1 MRYSNMSAV
10 DPLPFSDDLYLGAP
24 SLTALLPVT
33 STSLPLLERQLHTLM
48 NRSEYLTEIVLVPQE
63 ALQADCRRAL
73 LSFLSSEPSVRHVEF
88 SFAPWL
94 VGADK
99 TSTTLRAARQVMTPL
114 LLVLDE
120 DGLENIDE
128 RGRDALML
136 LSPFSSAVPLGP
148 RGLTSA
154 AAEPH
159 CLSASEVPQPVDY
172 LVPPFILPTFLMLR
186 SEFDG
191 RSNTIETWRY
201 LGKAISDERSDLVGG
216 FMVGSDLLG
225 SRWCTIEAT
234 STTNGSEVIPLPL
247 ISVASDSSPKVGSQ
261 DALQDTCSVDFGF
274 VALLLS
280 SVEELQYFSSAACS
294 LQRNG
299 HTLQIAILN
308 DAPPLAPD
316 NIRLNYTS
324 LQLREC
330 SLSYLSLAQDAML
343 QATSSVPPWL
353 DENTLPNVVITS
365 WAKQSLLG
373 AALTASVRSRNT
385 TVIIIPQDDLPYC
398 DWVGTLTFDELRSKY
413 TFFNHSA
420 LLSNWQ
426 PRDWHKPQV
435 TVSVI
440 TNDRPDSLSRLLDSL
455 TSARYFG
462 DHLDLRLNMEQ
473 TSDWKTQEIVSGY
486 TWEHGS
492 VFLHRRIIHGG
503 LLPAVVESWYP
514 QSNDSYGIILEDD
527 VELSPL
533 FYAWV
538 KLSLLRYRQVLF
550 ILTVLYVELMAIV

>member
-1 MRYSNMSAV
+1 MPPVAASNSPARLRKRTRSISLKMYALLTLAITCFCLCAIQYSVLSGTHAAHIEAPHHAEIAVRVGEIAGKHRNESQVWDAHQDTSVRYSNMSTA
-10 DPLPFSDDLYLGAP
+10 DSLPFNDDLYLGVP

-63 ALQADCRRAL
+63 GLQADCRRAL
-73 LSFLSSEPSVRHVEF
+73 LSFLSSQPSVRHVEF

-99 TSTTLRAARQVMTPL
+99 TSATLRAARQVVTPL

-120 DGLENIDE
+120 DGLESIDV

-148 RGLTSA
+148 RGLASS

-172 LVPPFILPTFLMLR
+172 LVPPFILPTFYMLR
-186 SEFDG
+186 SELDG

-216 FMVGSDLLG
+216 FVVGSDLSG
-225 SRWCTIEAT
+225 SRWCTIETTSAT
-234 STTNGSEVIPLPL
+234 NRSEIEPLPL
-247 ISVASDSSPKVGSQ
+247 VPVANDSSPKLGSQ
-261 DALQDTCSVDFGF
+261 DALRDTCLVDFGSITLF
-274 VALLLS
+274 LS

-299 HTLQIAILN
+299 HTLQIAVLD

-324 LQLREC
+324 LQIREC
-330 SLSYLSLAQDAML
+330 SLSYLSLTQDAML

-353 DENTLPNVVITS
+353 DGNTSPDVVITS

-373 AALTASVRSRNT
+373 TALTASVRSRNT

-398 DWVGTLTFDELRSKY
+398 DWVGTLAYDELRSMSIL
-413 TFFNHSA
+413 FNHSV
-420 LLSNWQ
+420 L
-426 PRDWHKPQV
+426 
-435 TVSVI
+435 I
-440 TNDRPDSLSRLLDSL
+440 
-455 TSARYFG
+455 
-462 DHLDLRLNMEQ
+462 
-473 TSDWKTQEIVSGY
+473 SD
-486 TWEHGS
+486 
-492 VFLHRRIIHGG
+492 
-503 LLPAVVESWYP
+503 
-514 QSNDSYGIILEDD
+514 
-527 VELSPL
+527 
-533 FYAWV
+533 
-538 KLSLLRYRQVLF
+538 
-550 ILTVLYVELMAIV
+550 